1 MSVALSELY
10 QVEKHVEAA
19 FRTIL
24 EGVGSHIYVSREQ
37 VDIESNRLELKCK
50 LGESIEHRRIF
61 TNGDQTH
68 DTWEAQLEITVA
80 SNRGEITHIDNHS
93 ALLGETRKRM
103 TLRYS
108 KHNLTSDVIE
118 ITDIRDTGT
127 VDSFSDD
134 NNIDITVLTY
144 YLVVAIRPEAW
155 PEF

>member
-1 MSVALSELY
+1 
-10 QVEKHVEAA
+10 
-19 FRTIL
+19 
-24 EGVGSHIYVSREQ
+24 
-37 VDIESNRLELKCK
+37 
-50 LGESIEHRRIF
+50 
-61 TNGDQTH
+61 
-68 DTWEAQLEITVA
+68 
-80 SNRGEITHIDNHS
+80 
-93 ALLGETRKRM
+93 M